1 MPSAAVCRKH
11 GLSLGTFH
19 QFKSKYGGVEVPN
32 AAKLRAITD
41 ENAKFTRLLTDAM
54 LDNVVPNDLLGRN

>member
-1 MPSAAVCRKH
+1 MCRKH